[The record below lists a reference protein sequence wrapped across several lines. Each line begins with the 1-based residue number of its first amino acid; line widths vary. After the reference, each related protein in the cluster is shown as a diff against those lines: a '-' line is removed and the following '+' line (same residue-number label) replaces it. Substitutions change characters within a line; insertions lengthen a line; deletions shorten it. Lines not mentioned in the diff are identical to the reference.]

1 MEIFRHATQLRDS
14 DKGVATLG
22 WAAVFSLCL
31 ALTSSTSSPT
41 WTLAG
46 GEWDAQSD
54 WYTFYLWH
62 SQSREGQCYIE
73 NPDLNYR
80 QHRRDQV
87 RPQNTSFTCRLQKQL
102 NNAMN
107 HETTFLRQI
116 TADDVAVVQLQLVG
130 GTFVMVT
137 INSQV
142 RRITIVVERREEF
155 QFQTCDFYI
164 GPPQLPHVDFYCFSK
179 VDSPLVKDYLCIH
192 GLRYFSIQLTR

>member
-46 GEWDAQSD
+46 GEWDHRSD
-54 WYTFYLWH
+54 WCTLYLWL
-62 SQSREGQCYIE
+62 SQGREGQCYIE

-80 QHRRDQV
+80 QHWRDQV
-87 RPQNTSFTCRLQKQL
+87 RPHNTSFTCRLQKQL
-102 NNAMN
+102 NNARN

-142 RRITIVVERREEF
+142 LRITIVVEQRETF
-155 QFQTCDFYI
+155 QFQTCNFYI
-164 GPPQLPHVDFYCFSK
+164 GLHICPTWTFTASQKLNPPS
-179 VDSPLVKDYLCIH
+179 
-192 GLRYFSIQLTR
+192 